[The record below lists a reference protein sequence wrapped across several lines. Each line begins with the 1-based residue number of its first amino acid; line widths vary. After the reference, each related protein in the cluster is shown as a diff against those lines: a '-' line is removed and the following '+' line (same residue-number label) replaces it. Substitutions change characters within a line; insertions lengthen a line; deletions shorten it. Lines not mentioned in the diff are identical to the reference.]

1 MKVVKDV
8 ELAGAIRRLDSAW
21 RQQRV
26 TYRMTYRLIFFD
38 VDSTLVTIE
47 GIDVL
52 AGGNPEIAALTE
64 AAMNGEIPLDQVY
77 AKRLE
82 TIRPARD
89 AVEQLGAAYV
99 RSLVEGAAETIAALQ
114 RADAIVHLVTAGI
127 EQAILPLAHAL
138 QVPRR
143 NVHAVPL
150 RFDANGAY
158 EDFDRRSF
166 LTQAGGKELVVRDIR
181 ARSHGK
187 AAFIGDGVSD
197 LEARPAV
204 DLFIGFGGVVVR
216 PRVKENADLYV
227 TSLRD
232 VLQHLL

>member
-1 MKVVKDV
+1 MK
-8 ELAGAIRRLDSAW
+8 
-21 RQQRV
+21 
-26 TYRMTYRLIFFD
+26 YRFAFFD

-52 AGGNPEIAALTE
+52 ADGNPEIAKLTD

-82 TIRPARD
+82 MIRPSKDRVD
-89 AVEQLGAAYV
+89 QLGATYV
-99 RSLVEGAAETIAALQ
+99 RSFVDGAMETISALQ
-114 RADAIVHLVTAGI
+114 NEGVVVHLVTAGI
-127 EQAILPLAHAL
+127 EQAILPLANAL
-138 QVPRR
+138 NIQPR
-143 NVHAVPL
+143 NVHAVSL
-150 RFDANGAY
+150 TFDDNGNY
-158 EDFDRRSF
+158 KDFDRRSF
-166 LTQAGGKELVVRDIR
+166 LTQPGGKELVVRDVR

-197 LEARPAV
+197 LEAKPAV

-227 TSLRD
+227 TNLRD
-232 VLQHLL
+232 VLTHLL

>member
-1 MKVVKDV
+1 MK
-8 ELAGAIRRLDSAW
+8 
-21 RQQRV
+21 
-26 TYRMTYRLIFFD
+26 YRFAFFD

-52 AGGNPEIAALTE
+52 ADGNPEIAKLTD

-82 TIRPARD
+82 MIQPSKDRVD
-89 AVEQLGAAYV
+89 QLGATYV
-99 RSLVEGAAETIAALQ
+99 RSLVDGAKETIATLQ
-114 RADAIVHLVTAGI
+114 DNGLIVHLVTAGI
-127 EQAILPLAHAL
+127 EQAILPLANAL
-138 QVPRR
+138 HVK
-143 NVHAVPL
+143 NVHAVKL
-150 RFDANGAY
+150 MFDATGNY
-158 EDFDRRSF
+158 KDFDRRSF
-166 LTQAGGKELVVRDIR
+166 LTRTGGKELVVRDIR

-197 LEARPAV
+197 LEAKPAV
-204 DLFIGFGGVVVR
+204 DLFLGFGGVVVR

-227 TSLRD
+227 TDLRD